1 MLTMSNELGSPRE
14 NGFGFKAQGNCIM
27 RTCTWDEGAAFGE
40 WCSMSEMETEN
51 FLLAEVPS

>member
-51 FLLAEVPS
+51 LS